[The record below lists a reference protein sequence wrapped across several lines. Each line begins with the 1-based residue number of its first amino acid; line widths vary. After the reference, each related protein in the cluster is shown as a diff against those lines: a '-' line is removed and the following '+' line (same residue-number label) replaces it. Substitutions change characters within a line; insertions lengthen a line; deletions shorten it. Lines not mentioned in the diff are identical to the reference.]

1 MNKILKIII
10 KKNPIFKYV
19 VEDYPFYEGLFFHSI
34 DFHKMNVLNTR
45 YLLRQRLYI
54 SQGNADLIY
63 NPRYL
68 LRLKSDIEIPSPEL
82 LINPR
87 FKLKSE
93 LKFYTC
99 NVLKAYI
106 KLNLRL
112 KMNDKNYSK
121 STANLHLIKF
131 TRLKTHDPY
140 SLENRDSLSLSN
152 MDGEKF
158 L

>member
-19 VEDYPFYEGLFFHSI
+19 VEDYPFYEGLFFHST

-45 YLLRQRLYI
+45 YFLRQRLYI
-54 SQGNADLIY
+54 NQGNADLIY

-112 KMNDKNYSK
+112 K
-121 STANLHLIKF
+121 
-131 TRLKTHDPY
+131 THDPY